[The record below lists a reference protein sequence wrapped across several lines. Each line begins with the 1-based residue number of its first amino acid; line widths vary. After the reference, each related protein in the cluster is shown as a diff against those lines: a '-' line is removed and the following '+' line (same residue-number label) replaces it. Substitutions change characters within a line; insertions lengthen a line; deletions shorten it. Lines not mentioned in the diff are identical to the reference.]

1 MAKKVKEKKGKHRTL
16 LRENYPPAFKIKI
29 PKNRREMLKSEYREE
44 FLIAEAIEL
53 ETVTQQETVT
63 FVDED
68 KTKHRLKT
76 RMIFDVKSDE
86 NGNVLKVGQKN
97 ARELTSF
104 LLLV

>member
-53 ETVTQQETVT
+53 ETVTQQDTVT

-68 KTKHRLKT
+68 KKKHAVRNTTYFWTIHYNNL
-76 RMIFDVKSDE
+76 
-86 NGNVLKVGQKN
+86 
-97 ARELTSF
+97 
-104 LLLV
+104 